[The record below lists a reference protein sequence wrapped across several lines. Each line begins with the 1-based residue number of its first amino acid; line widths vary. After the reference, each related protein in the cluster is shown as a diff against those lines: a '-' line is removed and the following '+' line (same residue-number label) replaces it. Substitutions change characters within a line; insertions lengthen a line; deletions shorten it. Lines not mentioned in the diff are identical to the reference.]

1 MEKIVIYDLDGT
13 LIDVSERLSKSLEEV
28 GIQSLEEATN
38 EQYDKVMKILN
49 SKKYIDT
56 DKPKEDVINQLKQD
70 ADENGVFIMT
80 GRVGE
85 AKDCTKQQLKK
96 FGIPYDEIVF
106 VNEDL
111 RDIKSTAENKA
122 QKVAE
127 LQKQYEIIKFVDDMP
142 ENREA
147 VAEIIGE
154 DKVVDPSSNSD
165 EEKTEKEIMTSR
177 PKTEEE
183 RQETHRKLYGEEAPK
198 RGTGRGK
205 TPEQE
210 ITEYA
215 MGMKE
220 E

>member
-28 GIQSLEEATN
+28 GIQSLEEATD
-38 EQYDKVMKILN
+38 EQYDEVMKIFN

-70 ADENGVFIMT
+70 ADEYGVFIMT

-85 AKDCTKQQLKK
+85 VKDYTKQQLKK
-96 FGIPYDEIVF
+96 FNIPYDEIIF

-111 RDIKSTAENKA
+111 RDIKSTADNKA

-127 LQKQYEIIKFVDDMP
+127 LQKQYEIVKFVDDMP

-147 VAEIIGE
+147 VAEVIGE
-154 DKVVDPSSNSD
+154 DKIVEPSSNSN
-165 EEKTEKEIMTSR
+165 EG
-177 PKTEEE
+177 KTEEE
-183 RQETHRKLYGEEAPK
+183 RRETHQKVYGEEPPE
-198 RGTGRGK
+198 RGTGREK